1 VDLASTLC
9 LLVGTLPGGNPRIPG
24 TPCQIPPPGGSGVY
38 KTPPYPSTAGVAHR
52 QLRTNYNASSKSKN
66 QRIQS
71 RRRTQDEPWRLVAA
85 STNFDTSTMQPHAS
99 MEHRG
104 PWGGRRNLGVGRPSW
119 AIFAPPCARAT
130 VGCDHACVVR
140 RATMRA
146 QCAACARATVWCD
159 HACVVRPC
167 VRRATMRA
175 PCAACAR
182 ATVRAQCDHA
192 CAVRRVG
199 PCDRAC
205 DVRRAGASVRLPP
218 CTVWRGYAAERR
230 WTSLGP
236 CPWRP
241 GGGFFFVGWE
251 PWGVGTPMLHGG
263 VWLHCGRVEIC

>member
-1 VDLASTLC
+1 MVWCGCVGGLRRTLVDLASTWC

-140 RATMRA
+140 
-146 QCAACARATVWCD
+146 
-159 HACVVRPC
+159 PC

-175 PCAACAR
+175 PCAAWAR
-182 ATVRAQCDHA
+182 ATVRAT
-192 CAVRRVG
+192 CAARER
-199 PCDRAC
+199 PCVYPRA
-205 DVRRAGASVRLPP
+205 P
-218 CTVWRGYAAERR
+218 C
-230 WTSLGP
+230 
-236 CPWRP
+236 
-241 GGGFFFVGWE
+241 
-251 PWGVGTPMLHGG
+251 GVGTLRSAAGPPWGHAHGG
-263 VWLHCGRVEIC
+263 LGGGIFFNSLARFAEFLARN